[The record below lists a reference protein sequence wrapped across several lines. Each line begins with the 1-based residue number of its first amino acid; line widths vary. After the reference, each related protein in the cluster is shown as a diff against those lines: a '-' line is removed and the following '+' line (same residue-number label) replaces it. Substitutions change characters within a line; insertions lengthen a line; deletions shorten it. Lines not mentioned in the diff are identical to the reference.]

1 MSDNWQETLRKLHE
15 QLLKD
20 KGSNSAALSAKDKAK
35 AATPSV
41 GSRPAAT
48 AQMRAV
54 EAVLGIDFG
63 TRFTKVAL
71 SLPHIDRR
79 ILLTVQGAERVVPS
93 RLILGDDDRLYSI
106 TCGSQAKPKVPI
118 EYLKNRLADPHAG
131 AFGGYVAVGK
141 YQLNQIIRPACA
153 FYLADILRRAEAA
166 ARAAFPAELSSARS
180 VNWSANV
187 GVPTK
192 HFDSEML
199 GIFREVAAV
208 AWVWRTKPAGSISP
222 ADLAA
227 DYEKAAASINPKEM
241 PIQVAPELTAAL
253 VHFAEHRNTPAGA
266 YSFFDIGGGTLDGS
280 VFRLRRDNDG
290 SSFDILAANVEEL
303 GTMAI
308 TRNLVAHAYKSMA
321 TLVEHPIILGGV
333 SPQISIAIPRQI
345 EERIQTFF
353 STVIVGAVQRGLFPP
368 SAQPSRRGLN
378 EAPKPTLPVF
388 VGGGGC
394 RSEWYQRLFVRTCE
408 EYSHSSQWG
417 IAGYDV
423 KIVPPPAGIVNDDY
437 PRFVIALGLTSP
449 NLHFNQY
456 RLPSRYSPVPNL
468 PDRKLSVPAYGDT
481 KDLT

>member
-1 MSDNWQETLRKLHE
+1 MPNDWQEALRKLHE

-20 KGSNSAALSAKDKAK
+20 KGSNSAAPSVKDKAR
-35 AATPSV
+35 AATPGV
-41 GSRPAAT
+41 YSRPAAPR
-48 AQMRAV
+48 MPAV

-71 SLPHIDRR
+71 SLPHIGRR
-79 ILLTVQGAERVVPS
+79 VLLAVQGNEKVVPS
-93 RLILGDDDRLYSI
+93 RLVLGDDDRLYSI
-106 TCGSQAKPKVPI
+106 TCGSQTKPRVPI
-118 EYLKNRLADPHAG
+118 EYLKNRLADPRAG

-141 YQLNQIIRPACA
+141 FQLSQIIKPACA
-153 FYLADILRRAEAA
+153 FYLADILRKAEAA
-166 ARAAFPAELSSARS
+166 ARAAFPAELSSNRQ

-192 HFDSEML
+192 HFDSDMV

-208 AWVWRTKPAGSISP
+208 AWMWRTKQAGPIFPAQ
-222 ADLAA
+222 LAA
-227 DYEKAAASINPKEM
+227 EYENTAREVNPNDM

-253 VHFAEHRNTPAGA
+253 AHFAEHRNTPSGA

-280 VFRLRRDNDG
+280 VFRLRRDRDE
-290 SSFDILAANVEEL
+290 SSFDILSADVDEL

-321 TLVEHPIILGGV
+321 TLVEGPIILGGV
-333 SPQISIAIPRQI
+333 SPQIGVPIPKQI

-353 STVIVGAVQRGLFPP
+353 ATVIGRAVQRGLFPS
-368 SAQPSRRGLN
+368 SAQSSRRGLN

-394 RSEWYQRLFVRTCE
+394 RSEWYRRLFVRTCE
-408 EYSHSSQWG
+408 EYRHSAQWG
-417 IAGYDV
+417 VAGYDV
-423 KIVPPPAGIVNDDY
+423 KIVPAPSGIVDDYY

-456 RLPSRYSPVPNL
+456 RLPSRYSPISTL

>member
-1 MSDNWQETLRKLHE
+1 MPNDWQEALRKLHE

-20 KGSNSAALSAKDKAK
+20 KGSNSAAPSVKDKAR
-35 AATPSV
+35 AATPGV
-41 GSRPAAT
+41 NSRPAAPR
-48 AQMRAV
+48 MPAV

-71 SLPHIDRR
+71 SLPHIGRR
-79 ILLTVQGAERVVPS
+79 VLLAVQGNEKVVPS
-93 RLILGDDDRLYSI
+93 RLVLGDDDRLYSI
-106 TCGSQAKPKVPI
+106 TCGSQTKPRVPL
-118 EYLKNRLADPHAG
+118 EYLKNRLADPQAG

-141 YQLNQIIRPACA
+141 FQLSEIIKPACA
-153 FYLADILRRAEAA
+153 FYLADILRKAEAA
-166 ARAAFPAELSSARS
+166 ARAVFPTELSSNRQ

-192 HFDSEML
+192 HFDSDMV

-208 AWVWRTKPAGSISP
+208 AWMWRTKPAGPIFP
-222 ADLAA
+222 AQLAA
-227 DYEKAAASINPKEM
+227 EYENTTREVNLNDM

-253 VHFAEHRNTPAGA
+253 AHFAEHRNTPSGA

-280 VFRLRRDNDG
+280 VFRLRRDRDE
-290 SSFDILAANVEEL
+290 SSFDILSADVDEL

-308 TRNLVAHAYKSMA
+308 TRNLVVHVYKSMA
-321 TLVEHPIILGGV
+321 NLVEGPIILGGV
-333 SPQISIAIPRQI
+333 SPHIGFPIPKQI

-353 STVIVGAVQRGLFPP
+353 ATVISRAVQRGLFPP
-368 SAQPSRRGLN
+368 SAQSSRRGLN

-408 EYSHSSQWG
+408 EYRHSAQWG
-417 IAGYDV
+417 VTGYDV
-423 KIVPPPAGIVNDDY
+423 KIVPAPSGIVDDDY

-456 RLPSRYSPVPNL
+456 RLPSRYSRSANL
-468 PDRKLSVPAYGDT
+468 PDRKISAPNYADT